1 MHKGHFPAT
10 MAMNKTSINMMI
22 GRQERFVGSLDKKVQ
37 DYGEKKKKWKEQ
49 RRQAEVRIIGV
60 VYNRY
65 DAL

>member
-37 DYGEKKKKWKEQ
+37 DYGEKKKNTRTWADQ
-49 RRQAEVRIIGV
+49 RKF
-60 VYNRY
+60 
-65 DAL
+65 DS